1 MTLLDRAKQ
10 VWRGLNEQEL
20 KLALWT
26 CTTYPTGDEATILAD
41 LQKANHDSGGD
52 LWLALH
58 KADLVVSA
66 KIGQ

>member
-1 MTLLDRAKQ
+1 MTLEQRAKA
-10 VWRGLNEQEL
+10 VWPGLNTQEL
-20 KLALWT
+20 NLALWA